1 VKKIFKEG
9 NDCFNFRLIC
19 ALLQLFG
26 RLDSVNNKP
35 HWKLTEELIEET
47 MKVVQGTCILFGT

>member
-1 VKKIFKEG
+1 VKKIFKEA
-9 NDCFNFRLIC
+9 NDLFNFMLIC

-26 RLDSVNNKP
+26 RLDSFNNKP

>member
-9 NDCFNFRLIC
+9 NDYFNFMLIC

-26 RLDSVNNKP
+26 RLDSVKKKP